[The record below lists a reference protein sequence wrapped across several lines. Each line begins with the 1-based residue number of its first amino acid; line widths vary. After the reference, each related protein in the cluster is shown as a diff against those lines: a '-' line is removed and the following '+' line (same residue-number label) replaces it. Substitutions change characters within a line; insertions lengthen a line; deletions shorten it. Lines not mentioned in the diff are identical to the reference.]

1 MKNLILIIL
10 LSFVVFGCS
19 KNENNKPK
27 KSSFPEYLI
36 GKWLNVKYVVMEE
49 QYTIAKHKLLKT
61 SMI

>member
-1 MKNLILIIL
+1 ML